1 MKKNELNFSIPASL
15 VKEAMDDLELVYDKL
30 KPYLLTDISR
40 SQLDGYNRMGESGQM
55 FVNSI
60 YDCVQQEEN
69 LIPRS
74 YSMEEAMADKTFYSN
89 MKEISIR
96 IEHISSILAMNCDL
110 AGIEMLDFA
119 TEVYFSI
126 KRRSQEG
133 DPVAMEMFDR
143 VKSRYQKPRRKGK
156 EIAP

>member
-1 MKKNELNFSIPASL
+1 MKKNELNFNIPASL
-15 VKEAMDDLELVYDKL
+15 VKEALDDLELVYNKL

-40 SQLDGYNRMGESGQM
+40 SQLDGYHRMGESGLM

-69 LIPRS
+69 LIPRA
-74 YSMEEAMADKTFYSN
+74 YSIEEALADKTFFSQ
-89 MKEISIR
+89 MKEVSIR
-96 IEHISSILAMNCDL
+96 LEHMSSIIAMNCDL

-119 TEVYFSI
+119 NEVYFTI
-126 KRRSQEG
+126 KRRSHEG

-143 VKSRYQKPRRKGK
+143 VKSRYQKPRKK
-156 EIAP
+156 EKDPTS